1 MNKKIKSFI
10 KKRDEELKKF
20 IEDNFKEL
28 SLEQSLDMIIQ
39 VEKEIDVSPNSNL
52 DNQFVALRLA
62 LYEYKGEVWSCLQHK
77 P

>member
-62 LYEYKGEVWSCLQHK
+62 LYEYKGEVWNCLQHK

>member
-52 DNQFVALRLA
+52 DNQFVALRL
-62 LYEYKGEVWSCLQHK
+62 V
-77 P
+77 

>member
-28 SLEQSLDMIIQ
+28 SLEQSLEMIIQ

-62 LYEYKGEVWSCLQHK
+62 LYEYKDEV
-77 P
+77 